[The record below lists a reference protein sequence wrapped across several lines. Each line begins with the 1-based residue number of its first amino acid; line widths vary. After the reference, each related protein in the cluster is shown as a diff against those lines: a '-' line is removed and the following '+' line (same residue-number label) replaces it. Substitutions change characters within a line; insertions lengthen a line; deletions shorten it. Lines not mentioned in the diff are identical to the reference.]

1 MISDVFVCLCLIELI
16 DLSDESG
23 NLKNLLDHKTEYATD
38 LLKARHSFILI
49 RLESKL
55 RDV

>member
-1 MISDVFVCLCLIELI
+1 MISDVFVCLCIIELI

-55 RDV
+55 CDV